1 MAATGIAGFRA
12 LAAVNASTVIAKGSK
27 AGFVIEASGQ
37 TLATENGKTRVF
49 KNLTTLARFAKA
61 EGCGS
66 ISVDLTLFPKKKTP
80 KAKTA
85 AAAAAAPAT
94 GTPVAVPKAKATA
107 SA

>member
-1 MAATGIAGFRA
+1 MASTGIAGFRA
-12 LAAVNASTVIAKGSK
+12 LATVEASKVVAKGSK
-27 AGFVIEASGQ
+27 SGFTIEASGQ

-85 AAAAAAPAT
+85 AAAATST
-94 GTPVAVPKAKATA
+94 GSSTPVAVPKSKTTA
-107 SA
+107 AA